1 MKIPT
6 WPCIGTGKW
15 EMWLDSLFWTHLQ
28 SDVGENY
35 QVWSLESGLS
45 RDLTSVCDK
54 FLFLALAVM
63 RDIGCF
69 FSFGLF
75 SLNLSSQSLAML
87 VSLAAE
93 GWCCR
98 IKVQESFPGFP
109 ASEFRPEWKVFSLVI
124 HCLSSLSRSS
134 CFADLGISNIVIVT
148 SFNVWFVLLKCW

>member
-35 QVWSLESGLS
+35 QVWSLESVLS

-63 RDIGCF
+63 SDIGRF
-69 FSFGLF
+69 LSFGLF
-75 SLNLSSQSLAML
+75 FCILCIVSYFKFYNFSNFLKLSFSMKWLASVAQMHDNFVVLSQ
-87 VSLAAE
+87 
-93 GWCCR
+93 
-98 IKVQESFPGFP
+98 
-109 ASEFRPEWKVFSLVI
+109 WKV
-124 HCLSSLSRSS
+124 C
-134 CFADLGISNIVIVT
+134 
-148 SFNVWFVLLKCW
+148 